1 MAESTSRPWSLVERG
16 EDSQGNPLF
25 DIVSESA
32 DLIVARDV
40 WREDADLILKAVNPK
55 PRRGVKPA

>member
-1 MAESTSRPWSLVERG
+1 MSESTPRPWSAVQRG
-16 EDSQGNPLF
+16 EDSQGHPLF

-40 WREDADLILKAVNPK
+40 WREDADLILEAVN
-55 PRRGVKPA
+55 GQE